1 MHQAKDI
8 RLAGWI
14 QKKGSYTCYLQE
26 THLRSRDTYRL
37 KVRGQE
43 KVFHTNGND
52 KKDGAAIL
60 ISDKINFKTKTV
72 IRDREGHYIMIKD
85 SIQEERTTIIN
96 IYIPNTGAPQCAR
109 QILTNIKGKIGSN
122 TVLVGELILYFHQ
135 WRDHLDRKLMRK
147 QRP

>member
-72 IRDREGHYIMIKD
+72 IRDREGHYIMIEG
-85 SIQEERTTIIN
+85 SIQEEDITVIN
-96 IYIPNTGAPQCAR
+96 IYVPTQEH
-109 QILTNIKGKIGSN
+109 LNI
-122 TVLVGELILYFHQ
+122 
-135 WRDHLDRKLMRK
+135 
-147 QRP
+147 

>member
-1 MHQAKDI
+1 
-8 RLAGWI
+8 
-14 QKKGSYTCYLQE
+14 
-26 THLRSRDTYRL
+26 
-37 KVRGQE
+37 
-43 KVFHTNGND
+43 
-52 KKDGAAIL
+52 
-60 ISDKINFKTKTV
+60 
-72 IRDREGHYIMIKD
+72 MIKD

-147 QRP
+147 